1 MADRLFTPRFLTL
14 WLFAFLTFFSAFQ
27 LLPAIPFRILELGGT
42 TAAAGSF
49 LAVYTFA
56 SALAAPLMGN
66 LADHIGRKRM
76 LGIAS
81 VLFIGFSLAY
91 GFVRWMPALLLI
103 GVVHGTIW
111 AALMSSSSALM
122 SEIIPPSR
130 RTEGL
135 AYWGLASTG
144 AVAIAPAVGLE
155 IFHRFSWTV
164 LCLELAAMSV
174 LMTLWAT
181 RLPPSEVRADEG
193 PGLRDAWDWKV
204 MKIAA
209 ALAVTSFGYGGITSY
224 AAILSVQRHITPQSK
239 ASLYLTVFAITVV
252 VVRLFTSRLANRV
265 SPRALLYPA
274 FVALPV
280 SFATLAIAQQRWQLV
295 TSAILFGLGLG
306 VAFPAFMSFL
316 IANTDPR
323 RRART
328 FGSFVGAFDTG
339 IGTGSIVIGIIGER
353 WGLGR
358 AFGIA
363 AALSCLA
370 IPIFHLATRGLHG
383 TGVAAEP
390 GQEPEHAGT

>member
-1 MADRLFTPRFLTL
+1 MSERLFTPRFLTL

-76 LGIAS
+76 LVIAS
-81 VLFIGFSLAY
+81 ILFIGFSLAY
-91 GFVRWMPALLLI
+91 GFVRWLPALLLI

-135 AYWGLASTG
+135 GYWGLASTG
-144 AVAIAPAVGLE
+144 AVAVAPMSGLL
-155 IFHRFSWTV
+155 IYQHFSWTT
-164 LCLELAAMSV
+164 LCLELAALSV
-174 LMTLWAT
+174 LMTLWST
-181 RLPPSEVRADEG
+181 RLPASEITAGEG

-224 AAILSVQRHITPQSK
+224 SAILAVQRNIQPK
-239 ASLYLTVFAITVV
+239 SLYLTVFAVTVV
-252 VVRLFTSRLANRV
+252 VVRLFTSHLADRV
-265 SPRALLYPA
+265 GTRTVLYPA
-274 FVALPV
+274 FAALPI
-280 SFATLAIAQQRWQLV
+280 SFATLAVAQERWHMV
-295 TSAILFGLGLG
+295 ASAILFGLGLG
-306 VAFPAFMSFL
+306 AAFPAFMSFL

-339 IGTGSIVIGIIGER
+339 IGTGSFVIGVIGGR
-353 WGLGR
+353 WGLGT
-358 AFGIA
+358 AFAIA

-370 IPIFHLATRGLHG
+370 IPIFNLATRGLDG
-383 TGVAAEP
+383 TTVAA
-390 GQEPEHAGT
+390 QSDHAGT